1 LDLIDNFREL
11 VSRNLEVQ
19 LGSLGLVYQDSA
31 VRRSLKNLN
40 PVTVNNADSVV
51 TREIDRFAQKILQ
64 SPRFPTMPL
73 DYSEYSD
80 SFELTRI
87 EAENDYADVSG
98 EQEQGELGVSNEE
111 FLSIIAMQK
120 KQIEELRGTVRMLT
134 MNQR

>member
-1 LDLIDNFREL
+1 
-11 VSRNLEVQ
+11 
-19 LGSLGLVYQDSA
+19 
-31 VRRSLKNLN
+31 
-40 PVTVNNADSVV
+40 
-51 TREIDRFAQKILQ
+51 
-64 SPRFPTMPL
+64 MPL

-98 EQEQGELGVSNEE
+98 EQEQGELGVSHEE